1 MTDLLTPTDLA
12 GRTATPLGLGT
23 ARLGAVWQKRGLR
36 EGLATVHTALD
47 LGVTLVDTAD
57 CYARGIAERLVGRAV
72 GSRDDVV
79 VMTKVGLLKTPV
91 ALRSAAHATGRRGS
105 LAGLRSGPDSDRCF
119 HPDYL
124 AAAAR
129 ACLRRQGRETLD
141 VLLLHEPS
149 SADLTPE
156 MAAAMDQLVTDG
168 IIRQWGASV
177 RDADAALAAVEL
189 PGLSWLQVPVNAA
202 DTSVAQALTSSR
214 GSLAAQARTS
224 TSGGTQARTSTH
236 EPSLAEVRGRPAAE
250 PRSQVTGRVAVIA
263 LAALG
268 DGALLSR
275 ATQVAPPPA
284 AIAALTEAAAAPAAV
299 DGVLLGMSTPEHAV
313 ANISALQAG
322 VTDATAAAVAQA
334 VKDNA

>member
-47 LGVTLVDTAD
+47 LGITLVDTAD

-91 ALRSAAHATGRRGS
+91 ALRSAARATGRRGS

-129 ACLRRQGRETLD
+129 ACLRRQGREALD

-149 SADLTPE
+149 PADLTPE

-177 RDADAALAAVEL
+177 RDAEAALAAVEL

-214 GSLAAQARTS
+214 GSLAAQTRTS
-224 TSGGTQARTSTH
+224 TNGGTQARTSTH
-236 EPSLAEVRGRPAAE
+236 EI
-250 PRSQVTGRVAVIA
+250 AVIA

-275 ATQVAPPPA
+275 ATRVAPPPA